1 MAKKMTVGVLA
12 EELPGSQE
20 KGFKTNETSD
30 KLIHSSMG
38 LLFSSQFPTADT
50 LATLR
55 QRKKVRCS
63 VFYCSVVVAVYL
75 KKDCKDSRSCYIEA
89 ASCTGGVKS

>member
-1 MAKKMTVGVLA
+1 MAKKMTVGVMA

-20 KGFKTNETSD
+20 KGFKTNETGD
-30 KLIHSSMG
+30 KLIHSCMG

-55 QRKKVRCS
+55 QRKKVLCS

-75 KKDCKDSRSCYIEA
+75 EKRLWS
-89 ASCTGGVKS
+89 

>member
-1 MAKKMTVGVLA
+1 MAKKMTVGVMA

-20 KGFKTNETSD
+20 KGFKTTVTAT
-30 KLIHSSMG
+30 G

-63 VFYCSVVVAVYL
+63 VFHCSVVVAVYFEKRL
-75 KKDCKDSRSCYIEA
+75 
-89 ASCTGGVKS
+89 

>member
-1 MAKKMTVGVLA
+1 MAKKMTVGVMA

-30 KLIHSSMG
+30 KLIHSCMG

-55 QRKKVRCS
+55 QRKKVLFS
-63 VFYCSVVVAVYL
+63 VFLLFCRCCCLFRKKTVNLTGVATL
-75 KKDCKDSRSCYIEA
+75 KLHRA
-89 ASCTGGVKS
+89 PRA